1 MGFRFSLRGDGFMIR
16 ARRRE
21 YEIMTNTRYKIHHFD
36 STVVSLLSL
45 FFEGSMSVGVEVWGG
60 IRGE

>member
-1 MGFRFSLRGDGFMIR
+1 MIR